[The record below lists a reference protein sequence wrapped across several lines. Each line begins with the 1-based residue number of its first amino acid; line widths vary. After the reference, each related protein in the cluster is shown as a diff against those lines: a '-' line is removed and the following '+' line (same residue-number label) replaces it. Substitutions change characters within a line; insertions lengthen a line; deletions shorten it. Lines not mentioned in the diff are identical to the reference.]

1 MAFEVAA
8 IYALPLALLGLTLWF
23 RVALMRTSRKVSTG
37 NMTSA
42 PCAAQSDGL
51 PARHLV

>member
-8 IYALPLALLGLTLWF
+8 INAPPLAILGLSLWF
-23 RVALMRTSRKVSTG
+23 RVALMRASRKVSFG
-37 NMTSA
+37 KMTSA
-42 PCAAQSDGL
+42 ACAAQCDGV